1 MKDAIQIASEIKIL
15 ESRIA
20 NLKAE
25 LLALQAT
32 CSHHLVRN
40 ELTSICT
47 RCLKS
52 ESLYY

>member
-1 MKDAIQIASEIKIL
+1 MKDAVQIAGEIKKL
-15 ESRIA
+15 ESYIA
-20 NLKAE
+20 SLKAE

-32 CSHHLVRN
+32 CSHRMVRS
-40 ELTSICT
+40 ELTSTCT

>member
-1 MKDAIQIASEIKIL
+1 MKDAVQIASEIKSL

-20 NLKAE
+20 DLKAE

-32 CSHHLVRN
+32 CKHNLVRN
-40 ELTSICT
+40 ELSSTCT